1 LCSLISADACDFLSA
16 LDLHD
21 EEDNWGGSQEFNVRV
36 VLQVT
41 QNDIS
46 DRFQEFTDEFDISD
60 DSTWVANL
68 YDLESITD
76 EIPIRVIFAD

>member
-1 LCSLISADACDFLSA
+1 VLSA
-16 LDLHD
+16 IDLHD

>member
-1 LCSLISADACDFLSA
+1 LSA
-16 LDLHD
+16 IDLHD

-36 VLQVT
+36 ALHLV
-41 QNDIS
+41 QNWFS
-46 DRFQEFTDEFDISD
+46 SSFQEFADEYDGSD
-60 DSTWVANL
+60 SSTQIANL